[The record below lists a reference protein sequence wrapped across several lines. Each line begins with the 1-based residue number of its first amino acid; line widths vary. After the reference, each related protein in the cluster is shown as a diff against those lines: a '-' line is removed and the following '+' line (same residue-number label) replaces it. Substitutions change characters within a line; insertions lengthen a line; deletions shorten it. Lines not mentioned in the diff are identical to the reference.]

1 LTQNRNYIL
10 NNVAIVVCGG
20 RKNAMAMFMKV
31 KPVYFLLE
39 ALKEKQKPIINL
51 GLP

>member
-31 KPVYFLLE
+31 KPDLFFTRSIKRKTE
-39 ALKEKQKPIINL
+39 AHN
-51 GLP
+51 